1 MRDDQSTPDEKILG
15 SDLLD
20 LRGMRLADLEK
31 LPSSALLE
39 SVRRILG
46 QSEKEPTSY
55 QQFDANI

>member
-1 MRDDQSTPDEKILG
+1 MRDDQSKPDEKILG

-20 LRGMRLADLEK
+20 LRGTRLADLEK

-39 SVRRILG
+39 SVRRILE